1 MSYFTDAEQ
10 SLLLVRDFR
19 RVWTTDFARF
29 QEVRIENM
37 IFRTKAIIGKNW
49 LGDISVFNAV
59 SVYRAHDHA
68 HLCERVE
75 QRDFN
80 SVSDALAF
88 LGPFA
93 GEPDYPPV
101 QAALP
106 PKEALSH
113 ADQQSA
119 RWQ

>member
-1 MSYFTDAEQ
+1 MSYFTDSEQ
-10 SLLLVRDFR
+10 SMLLVRGFR
-19 RVWTTDFARF
+19 RVLATDFARF

-37 IFRTKAIIGKNW
+37 IFRIKTIIGKDW
-49 LGDISVFNAV
+49 HGDISVFNAV
-59 SVYRAHDHA
+59 SVYRAHDLE
-68 HLCERVE
+68 HLCENVVCE
-75 QRDFN
+75 DFN
-80 SVSDALAF
+80 SISDALAF

-106 PKEALSH
+106 PKEAFSR
-113 ADQQSA
+113 ADRQFA